1 MYTPTE
7 WKTGDIITAEKLNKL
22 EAGVE
27 NEQTGPQGPAG
38 DPGAD
43 AQITNVT
50 ATVDANTGTPSVEVT
65 LGGTPQARTF
75 AFNFKNIK
83 GEKGETGA
91 QGPAG
96 ADGAP
101 GAKGD
106 TGEQGPQG
114 EQGAAGADGAKGDKG
129 DPGDAGPTGPA
140 GAKIT
145 SIELNITGGTI
156 TGTAHLDD
164 ETTAPITGTYAA
176 S

>member
-7 WKTGDIITAEKLNKL
+7 WKAGDIITAEKLNKL
-22 EAGVE
+22 EAGVA
-27 NEQTGPQGPAG
+27 NEQTGPAGPAG

-75 AFNFKNIK
+75 AFNFKNLK

-96 ADGAP
+96 ADGA
-101 GAKGD
+101 KGD
-106 TGEQGPQG
+106 TGEQGPA
-114 EQGAAGADGAKGDKG
+114 GAAGAKGDKG
-129 DPGDAGPTGPA
+129 DPGDTGPAGAA

>member
-7 WKTGDIITAEKLNKL
+7 WKAGDIITAEKLNKL
-22 EAGVE
+22 EAGVA
-27 NEQTGPQGPAG
+27 NEQTGPAGPAG

-75 AFNFKNIK
+75 AFNFKNLK

-96 ADGAP
+96 ADGQP
-101 GAKGD
+101 
-106 TGEQGPQG
+106 
-114 EQGAAGADGAKGDKG
+114 G
-129 DPGDAGPTGPA
+129 DPGHVSLPLPPGG
-140 GAKIT
+140 GAAAHQRR
-145 SIELNITGGTI
+145 LCHGGHRDQYRD
-156 TGTAHLDD
+156 GAHALL
-164 ETTAPITGTYAA
+164 PGRPHRLPLPPG
-176 S
+176 